1 MHSIVGDGFRR
12 SIEKPISGLLMLRPA
27 FAAIL
32 ISVGYY
38 FGAKIGFALNF
49 PSQPVSTLWPPNSI
63 LMAALLLTPIRW
75 WWFMLLAALPAHLL
89 VELQSGIPTAMVIC
103 WFVSNC
109 SEAIIGAAVLRYLSD
124 GSFRFDSIRQV
135 ATFLFAVL
143 LATFLSSFLDA
154 GFVVLNGWGTS
165 SYSQVWRMRFF
176 SNVLA
181 ELTLVPIIVMWVTD
195 GVSSFRGL
203 SRWRWL
209 EAVGLAIGLLTV
221 SVGAF
226 SWRRAA
232 HNTPPALLYTP
243 LPILLW
249 AAVRFGP
256 KGVNTGLAVVAFLA
270 IWTATHG
277 LGPFSVYSP
286 EDNALSIQLF
296 LILISMP
303 LMFLAAVIQE
313 RGQARQEARQ
323 SADRL
328 GMALSAAQMGT
339 WDWHIADSATT
350 WSDETKRMFGLS
362 PTDSEKPP
370 EVFYSMMHP
379 GDRSMV
385 EHAINRSLK
394 DGSPYEA
401 EFRMRQPDGSIRWI
415 RSKGKVLLDDAGKP
429 MRFLGINADIT
440 TRKEAEGKLL
450 ESNRQVRALAGR
462 LISAQEAE
470 RRRLSHE
477 LHDDLSQKVAT
488 LSVAISRL
496 KRQLPAATQQ
506 IAGQLDQLY
515 KETNDLGQDIR
526 QLSHELHPASLEHLG
541 LAEALAAY
549 LIEFEKDEGLATKF
563 TSRIKSETFPFEV
576 SVCLYRIGV
585 EALRNIAKHAHAESV
600 SVLLEEDEQTVR
612 IEVADSGVG
621 FDVEAAKRGSGLG
634 LISAD
639 ERVHLL
645 QGSFEINSIRG
656 KGTILIAKIPIK

>member
-1 MHSIVGDGFRR
+1 
-12 SIEKPISGLLMLRPA
+12 MLRPA

-32 ISVGYY
+32 LSVGYY

-89 VELQSGIPTAMVIC
+89 VELQSGVPTAMVIC

-195 GVSSFRGL
+195 GVSSFRDL

-232 HNTPPALLYTP
+232 QSTPPALLYTP
-243 LPILLW
+243 LLILLW

-415 RSKGKVLLDDAGKP
+415 RSKGKVFLDDAGKP
-429 MRFLGINADIT
+429 VRFLGINADIT

-470 RRRLSHE
+470 RRRISHE